1 MSSFASGL
9 EASFD
14 VVVIGAGHAGTEAA
28 VAAARRGARVAIVTS
43 ALDTIGHM
51 SCNPAIGGVAKGT
64 VVREV
69 DALGGIMAR
78 ATDLASIQF
87 RMLNRSKGP
96 AVWAPR
102 AQCDRGLYRR
112 AVRQLLEQQPL
123 LRTVQGTVSKLLLD
137 GEATVVGVET
147 LEGRKFGARAVV
159 VTTGTFLRG
168 RIHIGTE
175 TRVSGG
181 RAGESASTHLAEQL
195 ERIGLEVARFKT
207 GTPPRIDGRT
217 VIYDGLTQQE
227 SEIEQFDYSWSHFWP
242 SPRRVG
248 DETRHPAQLPCWI
261 TFTSDATKHTIEQN
275 LLKSAMYG
283 GAIGSRGPRYCPSVE
298 DKFVKFPDAERHQ
311 LFLEPEG
318 HDTTELYV
326 NGLSTSLPVDVQ
338 LEMLRSV
345 PGLERAEM
353 TRAGYAIEY
362 DYYVPT
368 QLDASLAVR
377 NARGLFFA
385 GQINGTTGY
394 EEAAGQGV
402 VAGANAAALALD
414 LPRLELGREQSF
426 IGVLVDDLVT
436 RGVDEP
442 YRLFTSRSEFRL
454 TVRQDNAL
462 GRLGMIARNAGLLRP
477 EEVAVIERRLE
488 REIEIIAQ
496 ARATSI
502 SPELA
507 MPVLE
512 GAGEA
517 PLTHAVRVA
526 ELAKRPGVGLEAL
539 MEAAGAPI
547 GDTEATLTAELEL
560 KYAGYFERERAQAD
574 RLKRLRDFPL
584 PVELPY
590 SELRSLSTEARQKLG
605 KLRPGTLAQA
615 ASVPGVSASDLQ
627 NLVIE
632 VERRRKNTTTSAV

>member
-1 MSSFASGL
+1 
-9 EASFD
+9 
-14 VVVIGAGHAGTEAA
+14 
-28 VAAARRGARVAIVTS
+28 
-43 ALDTIGHM
+43 
-51 SCNPAIGGVAKGT
+51 
-64 VVREV
+64 
-69 DALGGIMAR
+69 
-78 ATDLASIQF
+78 
-87 RMLNRSKGP
+87 
-96 AVWAPR
+96 
-102 AQCDRGLYRR
+102 
-112 AVRQLLEQQPL
+112 
-123 LRTVQGTVSKLLLD
+123 
-137 GEATVVGVET
+137 
-147 LEGRKFGARAVV
+147 
-159 VTTGTFLRG
+159 
-168 RIHIGTE
+168 
-175 TRVSGG
+175 
-181 RAGESASTHLAEQL
+181 
-195 ERIGLEVARFKT
+195 
-207 GTPPRIDGRT
+207 
-217 VIYDGLTQQE
+217 
-227 SEIEQFDYSWSHFWP
+227 
-242 SPRRVG
+242 
-248 DETRHPAQLPCWI
+248 
-261 TFTSDATKHTIEQN
+261 
-275 LLKSAMYG
+275 
-283 GAIGSRGPRYCPSVE
+283 
-298 DKFVKFPDAERHQ
+298 
-311 LFLEPEG
+311 
-318 HDTTELYV
+318 
-326 NGLSTSLPVDVQ
+326 
-338 LEMLRSV
+338 
-345 PGLERAEM
+345 M

-402 VAGANAAALALD
+402 VAGANAAAMALD
-414 LPRLELGREQSF
+414 LPRLELGREQSY

-477 EEVAVIERRLE
+477 DEVAVIERRLE
-488 REIEIIAQ
+488 RELEIIAQ
-496 ARATSI
+496 ARVTSI

-517 PLTHAVRVA
+517 PLAHAVRVA
-526 ELAKRPGVGLEAL
+526 ELAKRPGVGLAAL
-539 MEAAGAPI
+539 MEAAGAPV
-547 GDTEATLTAELEL
+547 GATEATLTAELEL

-605 KLRPGTLAQA
+605 KLRPATLAQA

-632 VERRRKNTTTSAV
+632 VERRRKNSTASAV